1 LARSAPRPGRS
12 RYANVL
18 AGKLHG
24 SSTRPTDATV
34 AGAATARTHLRRVV
48 RPELRHPIAGLLLYD
63 PVLNDADYILGGGAD
78 TRVQLGALC
87 EILLAITNIG
97 TAVVLWPIVKR
108 QSETLALSYV
118 ASRVVESVII
128 VVGLIS
134 LLSVV
139 TLREDFVGSGAD
151 AGSLTVA
158 GKSLVAMHDWTF
170 LLGPG
175 FCVGVNG
182 LLLGYLFY
190 RSGLVPRWMAMS
202 GLLGGPLIF
211 ASAIAVLFGAYE
223 QDGAHFL
230 FSIPELVFE
239 ASITI
244 YTIVK
249 GFKSSPI
256 LVDARYTGVDRGS
269 LRPAVAAP

>member
-1 LARSAPRPGRS
+1 MPTPTREHQQRARIFG
-12 RYANVL
+12 VL
-18 AGKLHG
+18 FALTFVT
-24 SSTRPTDATV
+24 S
-34 AGAATARTHLRRVV
+34 
-48 RPELRHPIAGLLLYD
+48 IAGLLLYD
-63 PVLNDADYILGGGAD
+63 PVLNDADYILSEGAD
-78 TRVQLGALC
+78 TRIQLGALC
-87 EILLAITNIG
+87 EIFLAITNIG

-118 ASRVVESVII
+118 ASRVVESIII

-139 TLREDFVGSGAD
+139 ALREDFAGAGAD

-158 GKSLVAMHDWTF
+158 GESLVAIHDWTF

-190 RSGLVPRWMAMS
+190 RSGLVPRWMAMF
-202 GLLGGPLIF
+202 GLIGGPVIF
-211 ASAIAVLFGAYE
+211 ASAIAVLFGVYE
-223 QDGAHFL
+223 QDGAHF
-230 FSIPELVFE
+230 FFAIPEIVFE

-249 GFKSSPI
+249 GFRPSPI
-256 LVDARYTGVDRGS
+256 LDDTRYTGVAGS
-269 LRPAVAAP
+269 

>member
-1 LARSAPRPGRS
+1 MPSPEQQKRARIFG
-12 RYANVL
+12 VL
-18 AGKLHG
+18 FALTFVT
-24 SSTRPTDATV
+24 S
-34 AGAATARTHLRRVV
+34 
-48 RPELRHPIAGLLLYD
+48 IAGLLLYD
-63 PVLNDADYILGGGAD
+63 PVLNDADYILGDGAD

-87 EILLAITNIG
+87 EIFLAIANIG

-118 ASRVVESVII
+118 ASRVVESTII

-139 TLREDFVGSGAD
+139 TLREDFAGAGAD

-158 GKSLVAMHDWTF
+158 GESLVAIHDWTF

-190 RSGLVPRWMAMS
+190 RSGLVPRWMAMF
-202 GLLGGPLIF
+202 GLVGGPLIF

-223 QDGAHFL
+223 QDGVHFL
-230 FSIPELVFE
+230 FSIPEIVFE

-244 YTIVK
+244 YTIVR
-249 GFKSSPI
+249 GFRPSPI
-256 LVDARYTGVDRGS
+256 LDDARYAGVGASSRS
-269 LRPAVAAP
+269 AALPAQ

>member
-1 LARSAPRPGRS
+1 M
-12 RYANVL
+12 
-18 AGKLHG
+18 
-24 SSTRPTDATV
+24 SSPESSKGAALGRPTQPSPEQQLH
-34 AGAATARTHLRRVV
+34 ARIFGVLFALTFVTS
-48 RPELRHPIAGLLLYD
+48 IAGLLLYD
-63 PVLNDADYILGGGAD
+63 PVLNDADYILGEGAD

-87 EILLAITNIG
+87 EIFLAITNIG

-139 TLREDFVGSGAD
+139 TLREDFAGAGAD
-151 AGSLTVA
+151 AGSLTIA
-158 GKSLVAMHDWTF
+158 GESLVAIHDWTF

-190 RSGLVPRWMAMS
+190 RSGLVPRWIAMF
-202 GLLGGPLIF
+202 GLVGGPLIF
-211 ASAIAVLFGAYE
+211 ASAIAVLFGTYE
-223 QDGAHFL
+223 QDGAHFF
-230 FSIPELVFE
+230 FSIPEIVFE

-244 YTIVK
+244 YTIWK
-249 GFKSSPI
+249 GFRPSPI
-256 LVDARYTGVDRGS
+256 LDDTWYASVGAGPGS
-269 LRPAVAAP
+269 AALAAP

>member
-1 LARSAPRPGRS
+1 
-12 RYANVL
+12 
-18 AGKLHG
+18 
-24 SSTRPTDATV
+24 
-34 AGAATARTHLRRVV
+34 
-48 RPELRHPIAGLLLYD
+48 
-63 PVLNDADYILGGGAD
+63 
-78 TRVQLGALC
+78 
-87 EILLAITNIG
+87 
-97 TAVVLWPIVKR
+97 VLWPIVRR

-118 ASRVVESVII
+118 ASRVVESTII

-139 TLREDFVGSGAD
+139 TLREDFAGAGAD
-151 AGSLTVA
+151 AGSLSVA
-158 GKSLVAMHDWTF
+158 GEQLVAIHDWTF

-190 RSGLVPRWMAMS
+190 RSGLVPRWMAMF
-202 GLLGGPLIF
+202 GLVGGPLIF

-230 FSIPELVFE
+230 FSVPEIVFE
-239 ASITI
+239 ASIAI

-249 GFKSSPI
+249 GFRPSAI
-256 LVDARYTGVDRGS
+256 LDDTRYTGVGEGS
-269 LRPAVAAP
+269 LGRAEAAP